1 MAEYLEIEGVLPQ
14 SIFCKMGYDASLNL
28 AAASLT
34 GPPPAAPPAAWRQ
47 VIAFAQALTVVIDA
61 EAELDHVVDAAR
73 KLRGLVQVEA
83 RGPQGGDEEQ
93 PDQILHRLIGLV
105 RRPAVLGGSEPAR
118 RACHAGGRSR

>member
-1 MAEYLEIEGVLPQ
+1 MARHPQ
-14 SIFCKMGYDASLNL
+14 G
-28 AAASLT
+28 
-34 GPPPAAPPAAWRQ
+34 RQ
-47 VIAFAQALTVVIDA
+47 AIVFAQALTVVVDA
-61 EAELDHVVDAAR
+61 EAELDHVVEVAR

-105 RRPAVLGGSEPAR
+105 RRPAVPGGSEHAR